1 LPRPR
6 TLFFGT
12 PAIAVPALRELQKHT
27 DVVALVCQ
35 PDKPAGRDPTPQ
47 PPPTKRVALELG
59 IPVHQP
65 TKVKTPEFARWVR
78 EQEADAAVVLAY
90 GRILTREVLDAPRLG
105 CLNLH
110 ASLLPRY
117 RGAAPIQWCIVRGET
132 ETGISLMQMDEGID
146 TGPVLAT
153 RRLPIGPEETAEQLS
168 ERMASLAAEVIRTDV
183 LDALAGKLS
192 PTPQDHAAAT
202 LAPLLTKEHGRVDWS
217 LPAQA
222 IHAQVRG
229 FYPWPGAHSACRGK
243 TLKLLETRVVTE
255 KGVDGDPGTV
265 LEAPRGRLW
274 IACGQGALSLERGQ
288 LEGKK
293 ALSGEELLR
302 GRAVQVGERLGLT
315 RERPREDPR
324 HPGEEPGQPRR

>member
-1 LPRPR
+1 MTRPR

-35 PDKPAGRDPTPQ
+35 PDKPVGRDPTPQ
-47 PPPTKRVALELG
+47 PPPTKRAALELG

-78 EQEADAAVVLAY
+78 EQEVDAAVVLAY

-168 ERMASLAAEVIRTDV
+168 ERMATLAAEVIRTDV

-202 LAPLLTKEHGRVDWS
+202 LAPILTKEHGRVDWS

-222 IHAQVRG
+222 IHDQVRG
-229 FYPWPGAHSACRGK
+229 FYPWPGACSTSRGK
-243 TLKLLETRVVTE
+243 TLKLLESRVVTE
-255 KGVDGDPGTV
+255 KGVGGDPGTV
-265 LEAPRGRLW
+265 LDAPRGRLW
-274 IACGQGALSLERGQ
+274 IACGQGAISLERGQ

-315 RERPREDPR
+315 
-324 HPGEEPGQPRR
+324 